1 VSKVL
6 IIDDDKI
13 FQFIL
18 KKRIEN
24 INDSIEILTAENG
37 HEAIALFESM
47 LAEQQPLPQDVFIDL
62 NMPVIDGW
70 QFLDEIEKL
79 IPDIANKVN
88 IYVCSTSIAPDDK
101 VRALGYNI
109 VKDFLIKDI
118 ADEDLVRII
127 YELTGKA

>member
-24 INDSIEILTAENG
+24 INDSIEILAVENG
-37 HEAIALFESM
+37 NEALDAFRDM
-47 LAEQQPLPQDVFIDL
+47 LTHNLPLPQDVFIDL

-70 QFLDEIEKL
+70 QFLDEIEKI
-79 IPDIANKVN
+79 IPDIADKVN

-101 VRALGYNI
+101 VRALSYKI

>member
-1 VSKVL
+1 MSKVL

-24 INDSIEILTAENG
+24 INDIIEIVTAENG
-37 HEAIALFESM
+37 NEALEAFQDMISHNL
-47 LAEQQPLPQDVFIDL
+47 PLPQDVFIDL

-70 QFLDEIEKL
+70 QFLDEIEK
-79 IPDIANKVN
+79 IVPDIATKVN

-101 VRALGYNI
+101 IRALNYKI
-109 VKDFLIKDI
+109 VKEFLIKDI